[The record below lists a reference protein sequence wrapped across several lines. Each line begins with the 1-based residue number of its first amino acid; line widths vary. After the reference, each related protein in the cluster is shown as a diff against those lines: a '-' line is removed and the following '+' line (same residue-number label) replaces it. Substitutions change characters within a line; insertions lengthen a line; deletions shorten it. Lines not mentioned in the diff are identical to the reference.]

1 MVRKPLHLMGTHEI
15 RVRLGDISRQRAY
28 QLTTRRDFP
37 APVANLAMGSVWLAE
52 DVEEWIKTHRNE
64 TDT

>member
-1 MVRKPLHLMGTHEI
+1 MARKPLHLMGTHEI
-15 RVRLGDISRQRAY
+15 RVRLGGISRQRAY

-52 DVEEWIKTHRNE
+52 DVEEWIKAHRHE
-64 TDT
+64 TDN